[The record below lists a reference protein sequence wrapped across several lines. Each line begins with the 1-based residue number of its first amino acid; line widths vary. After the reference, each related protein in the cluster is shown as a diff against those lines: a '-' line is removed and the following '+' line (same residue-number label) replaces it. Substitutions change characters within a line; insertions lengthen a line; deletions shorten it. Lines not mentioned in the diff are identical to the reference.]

1 LESEKQAFGVQNLVY
16 VTMMNRSYVRRYL
29 SCVRSII
36 PLEVPCN
43 DREKNQNGYQ
53 KGQNRQKGQKHQ
65 YRRSAM
71 SFGMN
76 GIALTAGQL
85 KKMKNSHPQVPHVQ
99 QVPQVR
105 RSGCPKGYPTIFYS
119 LSPCGGLSEAKSIG
133 VAKTSEV
140 ERSETHRAERSET
153 HRAEKFF
160 WQEIEA
166 IKNEELPK
174 LYPET
179 EPLDLESQITNTI
192 AGLKYLV
199 TNGILPVKTI
209 TDTFNQN
216 RSKESQLTYSRL
228 GRLLSTMGF
237 RKAKTPNGC
246 SAILWDDQLLSQDT
260 DTNAH
265 NSLPENCLE
274 EK

>member
-1 LESEKQAFGVQNLVY
+1 MNHSTDLDPES
-16 VTMMNRSYVRRYL
+16 NRKADSESSRSEDSRYL
-29 SCVRSII
+29 KFIELLI
-36 PLEVPCN
+36 
-43 DREKNQNGYQ
+43 D
-53 KGQNRQKGQKHQ
+53 
-65 YRRSAM
+65 
-71 SFGMN
+71 
-76 GIALTAGQL
+76 
-85 KKMKNSHPQVPHVQ
+85 
-99 QVPQVR
+99 
-105 RSGCPKGYPTIFYS
+105 
-119 LSPCGGLSEAKSIG
+119 KSIKRLQSKSYKPKIQD
-133 VAKTSEV
+133 ALRAIRLKDKAFQTSE
-140 ERSETHRAERSET
+140 
-153 HRAEKFF
+153 AEKFF

-166 IKNEELPK
+166 IRNEELPK

-246 SAILWDDQLLSQDT
+246 SAILWNDQLLTQDA
-260 DTNAH
+260 DKNIH
-265 NSLPENCLE
+265 NSLQENELE
-274 EK
+274 EKLRKN

>member
-1 LESEKQAFGVQNLVY
+1 MNHSIDLDPESNRRADSES
-16 VTMMNRSYVRRYL
+16 NRSEDSRYL
-29 SCVRSII
+29 KFVELLI
-36 PLEVPCN
+36 
-43 DREKNQNGYQ
+43 D
-53 KGQNRQKGQKHQ
+53 
-65 YRRSAM
+65 
-71 SFGMN
+71 
-76 GIALTAGQL
+76 
-85 KKMKNSHPQVPHVQ
+85 
-99 QVPQVR
+99 
-105 RSGCPKGYPTIFYS
+105 
-119 LSPCGGLSEAKSIG
+119 KSIKRLQSKSYKPKIQDALRAIRLKDK
-133 VAKTSEV
+133 VFQTSK
-140 ERSETHRAERSET
+140 
-153 HRAEKFF
+153 AEKFF

-166 IKNEELPK
+166 IRNEELPK
-174 LYPET
+174 LYPQT

-192 AGLKYLV
+192 AGLRYLV

-246 SAILWDDQLLSQDT
+246 SAILWDDQLLTQNT
-260 DTNAH
+260 DSNVH